1 MSGKFLIF
9 LLLNVVTCKFMEME
23 NKHFSTKEDEL
34 TLLPNEFP
42 KLAKVFET
50 LKKDKPE
57 SYEKIIKAESII
69 GYLPLKEQM
78 DIFNKTKSGIKLE
91 SEEIKTILGESLLKS
106 KINNIKD
113 YLRRNSYRLF
123 TGLGCLKEVS
133 QKFYSD
139 SREDRK
145 LLDTI
150 YKTIDNIVAS
160 QVIYDEAENTFV
172 DKVSELLSSSKITED
187 NGNYVVDQAQ
197 AQNQAQ
203 AQALEQHFID
213 FSKAKQKHNRIV
225 HQNVM
230 IAQQMISQMKGCFNE
245 ENTNEDAGMNTEAY
259 KAPEINYKGKTIVGI
274 NNGERIHSKTQNN
287 FALNKGFSLGK
298 SSIDLTSSKS
308 DPTFSLLSEGVAF
321 INGALSSC
329 PNDVTAKLSQLL
341 GGYSSIRPFAN
352 IDSIY
357 GKDCMDVACQFTFN
371 GIQIQHIFYCET
383 QTETNESIFDF
394 GGLSSKDE
402 NGELNVVYSYGKIYG
417 EKTQG
422 CFSVFMSGGKNDKE
436 SCRDTM
442 TQKCGNELD
451 YRCKQSGLYDY
462 LNENPISTPLQ
473 NPDIK
478 ILYDNFTLGNFILKP
493 SALASYS
500 LIEQMIQKGGV
511 DKYKYS
517 GPATFETAEEPTAQ
531 PTDQTN
537 EQMAVYRKIIDRSYS
552 QLVNNSFH
560 ISPTYIILLFIS
572 SFLLL

>member
-1 MSGKFLIF
+1 M
-9 LLLNVVTCKFMEME
+9 V
-23 NKHFSTKEDEL
+23 
-34 TLLPNEFP
+34 
-42 KLAKVFET
+42 
-50 LKKDKPE
+50 
-57 SYEKIIKAESII
+57 
-69 GYLPLKEQM
+69 
-78 DIFNKTKSGIKLE
+78 
-91 SEEIKTILGESLLKS
+91 
-106 KINNIKD
+106 
-113 YLRRNSYRLF
+113 
-123 TGLGCLKEVS
+123 
-133 QKFYSD
+133 
-139 SREDRK
+139 
-145 LLDTI
+145 
-150 YKTIDNIVAS
+150 
-160 QVIYDEAENTFV
+160 
-172 DKVSELLSSSKITED
+172 
-187 NGNYVVDQAQ
+187 
-197 AQNQAQ
+197 
-203 AQALEQHFID
+203 
-213 FSKAKQKHNRIV
+213 
-225 HQNVM
+225 
-230 IAQQMISQMKGCFNE
+230 AQQMISQMKGCFNE

-298 SSIDLTSSKS
+298 SSIDLASSKS
-308 DPTFSLLSEGVAF
+308 DPTFSLLPEGVAF
-321 INGALSSC
+321 INGALTSC
-329 PNDVTAKLSQLL
+329 PNEVTAKLSQLL

-357 GKDCMDVACQFTFN
+357 GKGCIDVACSFTLDN
-371 GIQIQHIFYCET
+371 GIQIQQIFYCET

-394 GGLSSKDE
+394 GGLDSA
-402 NGELNVVYSYGKIYG
+402 NGKVIYSYGKIYG

-473 NPDIK
+473 NPDITM
-478 ILYDNFTLGNFILKP
+478 LYSYFTLGNFILKP

-500 LIEQMIQKGGV
+500 LIEQMIQKGKV
-511 DKYKYS
+511 EENKYLAAS
-517 GPATFETAEEPTAQ
+517 TALTEDETPDGNAN
-531 PTDQTN
+531 DQTN

>member
-1 MSGKFLIF
+1 MSGKILIF

-57 SYEKIIKAESII
+57 SYEKIKKAESII

-78 DIFNKTKSGIKLE
+78 NIFNDPDKFKTGMRLE
-91 SEEIKTILGESLLKS
+91 AILEAN
-106 KINNIKD
+106 ITNNIKN
-113 YLRRNSYRLF
+113 YLQRNSYRLF

-160 QVIYDEAENTFV
+160 QVIYEKAENTFV
-172 DKVSELLSSSKITED
+172 EGVSKLLNDSTISET
-187 NGNYVVDQAQ
+187 NGNYIVGQDQ
-197 AQNQAQ
+197 N
-203 AQALEQHFID
+203 LTQHFID
-213 FSKAKQKHNRIV
+213 FSKAKQKHNRII

-245 ENTNEDAGMNTEAY
+245 ENTNEDAGMNTEVY

-274 NNGERIHSKTQNN
+274 NNGERIHTKTQNN

-308 DPTFSLLSEGVAF
+308 DPTFSLLPEGVAF

-329 PNDVTAKLSQLL
+329 PNVVTAKLSQLL
-341 GGYSSIRPFAN
+341 GGYSSIRPFSN
-352 IDSIY
+352 IDTIY
-357 GKDCMDVACQFTFN
+357 GGKGCTDEACTFTFN
-371 GIQIQHIFYCET
+371 GIEVKQIFYCET
-383 QTETNESIFDF
+383 QTETKEPIFDF
-394 GGLSSKDE
+394 GGIDA
-402 NGELNVVYSYGKIYG
+402 NGNVIYSYGKIYG

-473 NPDIK
+473 DLSNE
-478 ILYDNFTLGNFILKP
+478 ILYDNFILGNFTLKP

-500 LIEQMIQKGGV
+500 LIEQMIQKGKA
-511 DKYKYS
+511 DEYKYS
-517 GPATFETAEEPTAQ
+517 PTSTPETLNAQ
-531 PTDQTN
+531 AKESTDQTN

>member
-1 MSGKFLIF
+1 MSGKILIF
-9 LLLNVVTCKFMEME
+9 LLLSVVTCKFMEME

-34 TLLPNEFP
+34 DLLPNEFP

-50 LKKDKPE
+50 LKKDYPD
-57 SYEKIIKAESII
+57 SYEKIKKAESII

-78 DIFNKTKSGIKLE
+78 NIFNNSKSGVNFE
-91 SEEIKTILGESLLKS
+91 GMVSEKILDKSLWES
-106 KINNIKD
+106 KINNTKN

-133 QKFYSD
+133 QKFYSN
-139 SREDRK
+139 SREDRR

-160 QVIYDEAENTFV
+160 QVIYDEAENKFV
-172 DKVSELLSSSKITED
+172 DEVAKLLNESVITED
-187 NGNYVVDQAQ
+187 NGNYVVKP
-197 AQNQAQ
+197 NQENKE
-203 AQALEQHFID
+203 LNNLFID

-230 IAQQMISQMKGCFNE
+230 VAQQMISQMKGCFNE

-274 NNGERIHSKTQNN
+274 NNGERIHTKTQNN

-298 SSIDLTSSKS
+298 SSIELASSKS
-308 DPTFSLLSEGVAF
+308 DPTFSLLPEGVAF

-402 NGELNVVYSYGKIYG
+402 NKELNVVYSYGKIYG

-500 LIEQMIQKGGV
+500 LIEQMIQKGRV
-511 DKYKYS
+511 YKYKYS
-517 GPATFETAEEPTAQ
+517 GPATFETTDGTANDPTAQ
-531 PTDQTN
+531 PEDQTN

>member
-42 KLAKVFET
+42 KLAKVFEA

-57 SYEKIIKAESII
+57 SYEKIKKAESII

-78 DIFNKTKSGIKLE
+78 DIFNKTKSGIDFE
-91 SEEIKTILGESLLKS
+91 AQNIKTILNTSLWES
-106 KINNIKD
+106 KINNIKN

-172 DKVSELLSSSKITED
+172 DEVTKLLNSSTITEV
-187 NGNYVVDQAQ
+187 NGKYVVNQAQ
-197 AQNQAQ
+197 AQD
-203 AQALEQHFID
+203 QALEQHFIN

-274 NNGERIHSKTQNN
+274 NNGERIHTKTQNN

-308 DPTFSLLSEGVAF
+308 DPTFSLLPEGVAF

-357 GKDCMDVACQFTFN
+357 GKDCMDVACTFTFN
-371 GIQIQHIFYCET
+371 GIEVKQIFYCET
-383 QTETNESIFDF
+383 QTETKEPIFDF
-394 GGLSSKDE
+394 GGLESA
-402 NGELNVVYSYGKIYG
+402 NGNVIYSYGKIYG

-462 LNENPISTPLQ
+462 LNENPISTPFQ
-473 NPDIK
+473 NQDPNDIN
-478 ILYDNFTLGNFILKP
+478 ILYGNFTLGNFILKP

-500 LIEQMIQKGGV
+500 LIEQMIQKGRV

-517 GPATFETAEEPTAQ
+517 GPATFETAEEPTAQPTAQ

-552 QLVNNSFH
+552 QLVNNSFN